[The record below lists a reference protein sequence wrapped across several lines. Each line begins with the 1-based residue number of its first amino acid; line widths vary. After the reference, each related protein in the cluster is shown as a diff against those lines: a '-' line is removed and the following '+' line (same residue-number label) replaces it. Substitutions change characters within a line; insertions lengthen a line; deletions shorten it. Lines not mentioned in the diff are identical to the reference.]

1 MLKSPKKE
9 IFFFFFALFIDNFCI
24 DYLETL
30 LLSIDRFKIVIAS
43 YEFSSCH
50 GAMILFVFEN
60 TLGLSFI
67 WEWYYSI
74 TFYLFSYLLNFNFA
88 VLFCF
93 RLIPI
98 NSVFLSFHLFF
109 TFSVL
114 SRKLNLFILL
124 GLLKHFISTIH
135 YLILFFKL
143 TILFPCVFS
152 SSACLLLDSLST
164 IYIQLCLF

>member
-9 IFFFFFALFIDNFCI
+9 IFFFFALFIDNFCI

-67 WEWYYSI
+67 
-74 TFYLFSYLLNFNFA
+74 
-88 VLFCF
+88 
-93 RLIPI
+93 
-98 NSVFLSFHLFF
+98 
-109 TFSVL
+109 
-114 SRKLNLFILL
+114 
-124 GLLKHFISTIH
+124 
-135 YLILFFKL
+135 
-143 TILFPCVFS
+143 
-152 SSACLLLDSLST
+152 
-164 IYIQLCLF
+164 